1 MACTQFRPGG
11 WDCDLYKTVYECTSC
26 PPEAT
31 TTVPKD
37 VMLAIQNH
45 DSEKGTELLM
55 GYSDPKHPL
64 SEVDAR
70 ALFDRLSEITA
81 TTPIDTPEYNWKVAN
96 AFKQFNLLTLEEA
109 PLQAGIDVF
118 TDPNDARN
126 QLVDLADRLSAQK
139 WFKATDRVLK
149 NAAKFVT
156 IDQPEMIGEI
166 VGKRVQN
173 YINMGQVDRA
183 EKFLARS
190 LRSIGSNR

>member
-11 WDCDLYKTVYECTSC
+11 WDCDLYKTVYECTIC
-26 PPEAT
+26 PPMAT
-31 TTVPKD
+31 KAVPND

-45 DSEKGTELLM
+45 DREKGIELLM
-55 GYSDPKHPL
+55 GYSGPQNPL
-64 SEVDAR
+64 SEVDAG
-70 ALFDRLSEITA
+70 ALFDQLSQIKDEV
-81 TTPIDTPEYNWKVAN
+81 DSPEFNLQVAD
-96 AFKQFNLLTLEEA
+96 AYEQFNLLNLEESA
-109 PLQAGIDVF
+109 RRAGIGAVVNPD
-118 TDPNDARN
+118 DARN
-126 QLVDLADRLSAQK
+126 QLVNLADRLSAQK

-190 LRSIGSNR
+190 LRSIASNR